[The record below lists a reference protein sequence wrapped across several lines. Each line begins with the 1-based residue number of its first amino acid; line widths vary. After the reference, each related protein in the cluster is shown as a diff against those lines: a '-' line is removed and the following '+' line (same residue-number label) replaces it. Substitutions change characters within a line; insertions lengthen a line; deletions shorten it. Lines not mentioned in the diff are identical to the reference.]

1 MPLNQFSEQENYAMK
16 QNILIIEENAPM
28 RYLLS
33 SVLNA
38 DFKTSVHSDC
48 YGATKELRNNKVQVI
63 VMNVEDVNTRNFDF
77 LLHLTSSGFYSS
89 IPVIVITNN
98 TSNDFRLKCLDL
110 GVEAFFLKPF
120 DPLSLLDC
128 IKVNAYLSEN
138 MLHMAGS
145 EDFELKYKVG
155 SST

>member
-1 MPLNQFSEQENYAMK
+1 MK
-16 QNILIIEENAPM
+16 QNILVIEENAPM

-38 DFKTSVHSDC
+38 EFKTSVHSDC
-48 YGATKELRNNKVQVI
+48 YEATKELKKNKIQVI
-63 VMNVEDVNTRNFDF
+63 VMNVEDIDTRNFDF
-77 LLHLTSSGFYSS
+77 LLHLTSSGFYSN

-98 TSNDFRLKCLDL
+98 TSNEFRLRCLNL

-128 IKVNAYLSEN
+128 VKVNAYLSEN
-138 MLHMAGS
+138 MLRMANS

>member
-1 MPLNQFSEQENYAMK
+1 MK

-38 DFKTSVHSDC
+38 EYKISVYSDC
-48 YGATKELRNNKVQVI
+48 YEATKELRNKKIQVI
-63 VMNVEDVNTRNFDF
+63 VLNIEDVGTKNFDF
-77 LLHLTSSGFYSS
+77 LLHLTSSGFYSN

-98 TSNDFRLKCLDL
+98 TSNEFRLGCLEL
-110 GVEAFFLKPF
+110 GIEAFFLKPF

-138 MLHMAGS
+138 MLRMAES
-145 EDFELKYKVG
+145 EDFELKYRVG